1 MSDPLGLTEGV
12 KGLSSGLDSAREAG
26 KSVSKQIENIQKDA
40 TDVAKERAQERV
52 RAAREAELKKERALI
67 KALDEWKR
75 KKQISDEE
83 ADLKIKFVKQ
93 YGAKEWD
100 ALLKIKLDI
109 ENMERKNNE
118 EYQHDLKAVRRVQF
132 YCFVAALVVTL
143 WLKFILK
150 AFQMETLLSLLKG
163 VAPVLATAIA
173 GPAGGAAVGWLASKL
188 GIPDDTIEGV
198 TAALTGNPELTLK
211 LKELDLEYAKLEAA
225 DRDSARTAYATV
237 ATSEHATK
245 LDKSVVPILALGT
258 VSLAFM
264 FIAIL
269 MFRDVPVDQQQMVIF
284 ALGFITSSAGQVLSF
299 YFGSSQGSKDKTKE
313 IEGLMKK

>member
-12 KGLSSGLDSAREAG
+12 KGLSSGLDSAREAS

-118 EYQHDLKAVRRVQF
+118 EFQHDLKAVRRVQF

-143 WLKFILK
+143 WLKFILR
-150 AFQMETLLSLLKG
+150 AF
-163 VAPVLATAIA
+163 
-173 GPAGGAAVGWLASKL
+173 
-188 GIPDDTIEGV
+188 
-198 TAALTGNPELTLK
+198 
-211 LKELDLEYAKLEAA
+211 
-225 DRDSARTAYATV
+225 
-237 ATSEHATK
+237 
-245 LDKSVVPILALGT
+245 
-258 VSLAFM
+258 
-264 FIAIL
+264 
-269 MFRDVPVDQQQMVIF
+269 
-284 ALGFITSSAGQVLSF
+284 
-299 YFGSSQGSKDKTKE
+299 
-313 IEGLMKK
+313 